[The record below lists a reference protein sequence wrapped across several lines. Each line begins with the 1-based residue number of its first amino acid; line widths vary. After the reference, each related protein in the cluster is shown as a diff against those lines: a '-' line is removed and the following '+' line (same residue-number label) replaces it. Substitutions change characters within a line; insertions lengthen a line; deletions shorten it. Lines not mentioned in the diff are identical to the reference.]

1 VIAPERVL
9 PRIISKIGQTE
20 LKLNYETRDNIEMI
34 NSFGQLLL
42 DMAERIIGGIL
53 VFFPSYE
60 LLTKYRT

>member
-1 VIAPERVL
+1 
-9 PRIISKIGQTE
+9 
-20 LKLNYETRDNIEMI
+20 MI
-34 NSFGQLLL
+34 NEFGQLLL